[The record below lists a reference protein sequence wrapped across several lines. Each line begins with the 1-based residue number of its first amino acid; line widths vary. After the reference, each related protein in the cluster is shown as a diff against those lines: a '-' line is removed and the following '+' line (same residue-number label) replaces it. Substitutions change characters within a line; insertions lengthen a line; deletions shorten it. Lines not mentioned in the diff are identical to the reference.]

1 MKTKFIKDHE
11 KYENDT
17 EVRVGQENTL
27 CDENKVVFNG
37 NMPHSP
43 VNGSNS
49 LILERQN
56 PPNPL
61 FFTMSN
67 RMYCGPKGR
76 AGNKK
81 THTKCAY

>member
-1 MKTKFIKDHE
+1 MRSV
-11 KYENDT
+11 YENDT

-27 CDENKVVFNG
+27 CDDKVVFNG

-43 VNGSNS
+43 LNGSNS
-49 LILERQN
+49 LILERQKN
-56 PPNPL
+56 PQIH
-61 FFTMSN
+61 FFMMSN

-81 THTKCAY
+81 NPYKMCVLNT